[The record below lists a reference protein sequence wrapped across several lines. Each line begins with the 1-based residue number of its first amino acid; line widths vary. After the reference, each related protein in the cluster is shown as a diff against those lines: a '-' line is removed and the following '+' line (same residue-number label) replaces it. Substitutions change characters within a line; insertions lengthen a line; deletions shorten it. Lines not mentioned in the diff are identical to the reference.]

1 VPKCA
6 ECLEKAKYD
15 VERINGSSIY
25 VCSLSKH
32 KLRLTGNYRKIKEIK
47 MNLDC
52 MSTEDE
58 DEYDIDCMSPIDK
71 ASELRALYK
80 EYTRFSDLLSSL
92 EDDGYTIDMSSE
104 EYIKIYKEI

>member
-1 VPKCA
+1 MYDA
-6 ECLEKAKYD
+6 ERRDGAS
-15 VERINGSSIY
+15 VY
-25 VCSLSKH
+25 VCRLCRDK
-32 KLRLTGNYRKIKEIK
+32 KLNLTGKYRTLKLLKGFDMSPNCMPVEGK
-47 MNLDC
+47 DDC
-52 MSTEDE
+52 
-58 DEYDIDCMSPIDK
+58 DIDCMSPIDK